1 MPNLSSQSRSC
12 KGFRNTKEAIRH
24 QIWAF
29 YTTSDFSKLFGA
41 NQISGLWILNV
52 IELNSFSSHSVFIVF
67 FLLRLLCLWK
77 VLWHLFSVRASNTDN
92 NTQKHTKGHATNAK
106 LTWCVLVCVSV
117 CVYTFFFREI
127 LKVLANFQLAA
138 SVISPC
144 LSVFPQLC
152 YISLP
157 LSFCTIVS
165 VSASVSHA
173 CPPSAPTLFSHISQC
188 EKSPRVFLL
197 GFLRT
202 GSPYLMKWL
211 SC

>member
-1 MPNLSSQSRSC
+1 MLLSWTHFLPTASLSS
-12 KGFRNTKEAIRH
+12 
-24 QIWAF
+24 
-29 YTTSDFSKLFGA
+29 
-41 NQISGLWILNV
+41 
-52 IELNSFSSHSVFIVF
+52 SSSYV
-67 FLLRLLCLWK
+67 
-77 VLWHLFSVRASNTDN
+77 FSVSGMFYDICFLWGLRVQITIRK
-92 NTQKHTKGHATNAK
+92 NTQRDTLRMQN
-106 LTWCVLVCVSV
+106 WPDVCVCV
-117 CVYTFFFREI
+117 CVCARALMCVCARARVRAVYKIFWEI

-173 CPPSAPTLFSHISQC
+173 CPPSAPTIFSRISQC

-197 GFLRT
+197 GFVRT